1 MLFSIF
7 VYQIIINQNKKM
19 KDLKLLLKQNEFNV
33 INTKNVYQK
42 KLRESFYIFETSMY
56 NDSIAYFRILN
67 YIEYIDI
74 QFIGIISEENFVKI
88 CDIAHNITG
97 LVQRSLLK
105 GIENSTEL
113 NNILE
118 KEYSK
123 EWILSKG
130 HK

>member
-1 MLFSIF
+1 
-7 VYQIIINQNKKM
+7 M